1 MAQIKTKGIADD
13 AVGLAQ
19 MAVGTDGNIISY
31 DASTNPVAIAT
42 GNDGEVLTSTGAGS
56 PPAFEAA
63 SGTTINNNADN
74 RVITGSGTA
83 NTLTGEA
90 NLTFDGTQLSVLDT
104 NAGTD
109 NLLVKTTGDNSISMA
124 VEKSDFKFDVGLDY
138 DNAGSQNFYIRER
151 HQGGSNTN
159 AVRLV
164 IDSAGKVGIG
174 TTPTLALDI
183 SSTDPRIYMIDT
195 TNSASTYKTKF
206 GQYNDTFLISTN
218 NGDNDAIKIYATGEV
233 TKPLQPVFLVR
244 PTSDQVDLPT
254 GSTTVAWG
262 AEIFDVGSNFA
273 SNTFTAPVTGKYQFN
288 LSAYLNKIDV
298 DTTLFEFNFVAS
310 NRLQRLMIRDFSKD
324 YTADSNEFVS
334 MNASAILDM
343 DANDT
348 VYVRIDITGGGGVIH
363 LNGSAPSS
371 AFYTSWSGALIC

>member
-1 MAQIKTKGIADD
+1 MAQIKTKAITDD

-42 GNDGEVLTSTGAGS
+42 GSDGQVLTSTGAGS
-56 PPAFEAA
+56 PPAFEAIPA
-63 SGTTINNNADN
+63 SG
-74 RVITGSGTA
+74 VSLSG
-83 NTLTGEA
+83 
-90 NLTFDGTQLSVLDT
+90 
-104 NAGTD
+104 
-109 NLLVKTTGDNSISMA
+109 
-124 VEKSDFKFDVGLDY
+124 
-138 DNAGSQNFYIRER
+138 
-151 HQGGSNTN
+151 
-159 AVRLV
+159 
-164 IDSAGKVGIG
+164 
-174 TTPTLALDI
+174 
-183 SSTDPRIYMIDT
+183 
-195 TNSASTYKTKF
+195 
-206 GQYNDTFLISTN
+206 STN
-218 NGDNDAIKIYATGEV
+218 NTVATVSGANALVGEATMTYDATTLSIIPTGTQSNIRLQNSTTGSNASDGFLIQETGNDTYLVNYENAGMYFRTNNTDHMQITAGGAV
-233 TKPLQPVFLVR
+233 TKPQQPVFLVR

-298 DTTLFEFNFVAS
+298 DTTLFEFNFVSS